1 MCKKELFEKIISI
14 VSELTEIPRE
24 DILSR
29 SRRADVTDA
38 RYLVIYTL
46 YMQGVKIYKIAEL
59 TGIPCRSVYYAITSF
74 SMRSD
79 RDGTILNIWIKETKA
94 RLQKLCSDSADTL

>member
-38 RYLVIYTL
+38 RYLEIYTL

-94 RLQKLCSDSADTL
+94 RLQKLCSNSADTL

>member
-79 RDGTILNIWIKETKA
+79 RDGTILNIWIKETKE
-94 RLQKLCSDSADTL
+94 RLQKLCSNSADTL